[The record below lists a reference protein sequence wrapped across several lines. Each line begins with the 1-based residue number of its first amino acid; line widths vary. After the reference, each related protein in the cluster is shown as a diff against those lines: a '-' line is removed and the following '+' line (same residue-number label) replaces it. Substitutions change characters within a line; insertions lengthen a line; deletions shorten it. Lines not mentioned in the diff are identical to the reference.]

1 MQLLLDTHAF
11 LWFVSGDPA
20 LSARA
25 RRAIEAPA
33 STRSVSIATLWEIAI
48 KVSIGKIALAL
59 PLAELVQVGALDNE
73 MSLVPIAREHAI
85 AVASL
90 PLHHRD
96 PIDRLLVAQALAE
109 GLVLV
114 SRDEAFDAY
123 GVGRVW

>member
-1 MQLLLDTHAF
+1 MQLLLDTHAL

-59 PLAELVQVGALDNE
+59 PLAELVQVGVLDNE
-73 MSLVPIAREHAI
+73 MSLVPIAREHGRMAPREQRI
-85 AVASL
+85 VPAPRSAGQS
-90 PLHHRD
+90 PA
-96 PIDRLLVAQALAE
+96 DRP
-109 GLVLV
+109 
-114 SRDEAFDAY
+114 S
-123 GVGRVW
+123 VGPSK